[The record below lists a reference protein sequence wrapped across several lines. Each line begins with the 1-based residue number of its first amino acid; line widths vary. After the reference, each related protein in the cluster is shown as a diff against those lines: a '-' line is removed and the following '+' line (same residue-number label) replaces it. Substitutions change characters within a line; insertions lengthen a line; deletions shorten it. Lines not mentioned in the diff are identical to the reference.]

1 MLSEAKDLFFACT
14 RKAACC
20 PSALRTTN
28 DQRLTTPDQIHKQP
42 HRSRHARRQL
52 PEECISRVD
61 IGSLAVVR
69 DKQSALLFAFS
80 RIVRF
85 EQRRKVRV
93 PLRHEVETALLH
105 PSLKIS
111 LRNFIRKMK
120 DRVRGIENRNRS
132 LFHRNPRPAQRRW
145 KRRVFARIKIDRHPK
160 RSQRVVL
167 HDQAPTIL
175 DEIEQ
180 TLVV

>member
-1 MLSEAKDLFFACT
+1 MQSEAKDLLFACT

-28 DQRLTTPDQIHKQP
+28 DQRLTTADQIHKQP

-52 PEECISRVD
+52 PEERVSRVD
-61 IGSLAVVR
+61 IGSLAVMR
-69 DKQSALLFAFS
+69 YQQSAFLLALS

-93 PLRHEVETALLH
+93 PLRHEVEPALLH
-105 PSLKIS
+105 PALEIF
-111 LRNFIRKMK
+111 LRNFIGRMK

-132 LFHRNPRPAQRRW
+132 
-145 KRRVFARIKIDRHPK
+145 
-160 RSQRVVL
+160 
-167 HDQAPTIL
+167 
-175 DEIEQ
+175 
-180 TLVV
+180 